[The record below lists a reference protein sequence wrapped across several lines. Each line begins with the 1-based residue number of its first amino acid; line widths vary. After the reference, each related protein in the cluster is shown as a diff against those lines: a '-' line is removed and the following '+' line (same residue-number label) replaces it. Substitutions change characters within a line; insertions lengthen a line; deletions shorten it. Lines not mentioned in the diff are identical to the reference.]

1 MNIGGFQKNSLIDF
15 PKTIAC
21 IVFTQGC
28 NFTCPYCHNPD
39 LVPGPQGANHNL
51 YDEKKIIEF
60 LEKRKGLIEGVVVTG
75 GEPTLQKDLIPFCRT
90 LKGMGYKVKLDSNG
104 TCPSILVSLFEE
116 GLVDFI
122 AMDIK
127 TSLEQ
132 YPLLV
137 PGEFDAQKI
146 LNSTR
151 IIMEKAPAYEFR
163 TTCVR
168 PFITRQILKEIG
180 KMITGAST
188 YILQKCSRNVSVLD
202 PEFLKK
208 DHLFFSDEDMKEL
221 RTIIN
226 PYVGNSLVR

>member
-1 MNIGGFQKNSLIDF
+1 
-15 PKTIAC
+15 
-21 IVFTQGC
+21 
-28 NFTCPYCHNPD
+28 
-39 LVPGPQGANHNL
+39 
-51 YDEKKIIEF
+51 
-60 LEKRKGLIEGVVVTG
+60 
-75 GEPTLQKDLIPFCRT
+75 
-90 LKGMGYKVKLDSNG
+90 
-104 TCPSILVSLFEE
+104 
-116 GLVDFI
+116 
-122 AMDIK
+122 
-127 TSLEQ
+127 
-132 YPLLV
+132 V

-180 KMITGAST
+180 KMIAGAST